1 MMGHDFLQFQFGRRK
16 SKKPHEYRGAFRK
29 HPSDNPINRQVDM
42 LNTL

>member
-16 SKKPHEYRGAFRK
+16 NKKPHEYRAACRK
-29 HPSDNPINRQVDM
+29 HPSDNSNNRQIGM